1 MKLVIIL
8 LGLVCFV
15 LICYLLLM
23 QHQIRNITKELEA
36 NRQESYN
43 KQIRV
48 QLFNQ
53 DLTEL
58 AKECNYNLDY
68 QTDCKRQS
76 QRQEQI
82 TKQSVSDIAH
92 DLRTPLTVIKGNLQL
107 LKQENTLGEKELG
120 YLQICETKADE
131 LKTMVDEFFE
141 LALLES
147 DTAAAELTPVNITSL
162 LLNIILEYESLIR
175 EHNLTPSLALP
186 EKTLLVQGNTQMLER
201 IFGNLLGNIF
211 KYARE
216 SFSVTLKEETQYCM
230 VEFANSIL
238 DVHTIDVSHLFHRT
252 YMGDSA
258 RNKPGTGLGLYIV
271 KLLAEKQG
279 AIVSA
284 EIKEN
289 QLVIQLKIK
298 KVRETKEFFRN

>member
-1 MKLVIIL
+1 MKIVIVIVSL
-8 LGLVCFV
+8 ICFI
-15 LICYLLLM
+15 LICYLTTLKR
-23 QHQIRNITKELEA
+23 QIRNITNELKT

-48 QLFNQ
+48 QLFDW

-92 DLRTPLTVIKGNLQL
+92 DLRTTLTVIKGNLQL
-107 LKQENTLGEKELG
+107 LRQENTLGEKELE

-131 LKTMVDEFFE
+131 LKSLADDFFE

-147 DTAAAELTPVNITSL
+147 DTAAAKLTPVNITSL
-162 LLNIILEYESLIR
+162 LLNTILEYESLIR
-175 EHNLTPSLALP
+175 KHNLTPSLALP

-211 KYARE
+211 KYACD
-216 SFSVTLKEETQYCM
+216 SFSVTLKEEPQYCIA
-230 VEFANSIL
+230 EFANPIM
-238 DVHTIDVSHLFHRT
+238 DIHTIDVSQLFHRT

-279 AIVSA
+279 AAVSA

-298 KVRETKEFFRN
+298 KVIETKEFFRN